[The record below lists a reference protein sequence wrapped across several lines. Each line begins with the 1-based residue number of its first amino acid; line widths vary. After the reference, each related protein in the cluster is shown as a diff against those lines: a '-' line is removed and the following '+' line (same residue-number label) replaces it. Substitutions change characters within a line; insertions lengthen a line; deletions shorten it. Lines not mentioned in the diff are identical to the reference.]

1 MKLVKR
7 VHTAG
12 LVILSVAGLLSA
24 TLFVHPKSVQA
35 AAPICYELL
44 GSSGNDVRVAD
55 CNNPTVVTLRD
66 QKYPADKKFLDD
78 HCYLYGGFGFFIK
91 RGLTEVPPASDANKK
106 YTCEWARKAAAAG
119 QAAAPKCYL
128 FSRATLDDY
137 FSFKFAATDIKE
149 TACTQELKNYYRFVH
164 NPKEIESGWCYLF
177 SQDHNN
183 IQTSC
188 ADLLS
193 NIATADS
200 SGGGGGG
207 TSSCASDPTLSFC
220 VDLPVKTN
228 DTCGEAGSGT
238 EVQISINV
246 GCVGKGNGILDL
258 TFALIRFLSY
268 GVGIAMV
275 ASLVVAGIQYSSS
288 RGDPQA
294 TSKAIGRAQSTVG
307 ALLLFLF
314 IYAILNW
321 IIPAGLLK

>member
-1 MKLVKR
+1 MKFVKR
-7 VHTAG
+7 VRTAG
-12 LVILSVAGLLSA
+12 LVLLSVAGLLGA
-24 TLFVHPKSVQA
+24 TLVHPKPVHA
-35 AAPICYELL
+35 AAPICYELV
-44 GSSGNDVRVAD
+44 GTSGNDVRVAD
-55 CNNPTVVTLRD
+55 CNNAVVVTLRD
-66 QKYPADKKFLDD
+66 KKYPADKKFLDD
-78 HCYLYGGFGFFIK
+78 HCYMYGGFGFIIK
-91 RGLTEVPPASDANKK
+91 RGFTETPPASDPDKK

-128 FSRATLDDY
+128 FSHAKLDDY
-137 FSFKFAATDIKE
+137 FSFKFVASDVSE
-149 TACTQELKNYYRFVH
+149 TACTQELKDYYRFFH
-164 NPKEIESGWCYLF
+164 NPKQIENGWCYLF
-177 SQDHNN
+177 SQDHNS

-188 ADLLS
+188 ADLLA

-200 SGGGGGG
+200 GGGGGGGG
-207 TSSCASDPTLSFC
+207 TASCASDPTLSFC